1 MPRQAVDGAHGGAL
15 GMVVRLRKRGQPRRE
30 MRTGTVYDAVD
41 DTANSR
47 GSSVNDAR
55 RTAAAR
61 TPARWKAA
69 AGALALL
76 AAGAAAAAEFT
87 DPHGKFSATFPAEPS
102 LDRQEG
108 TSISG
113 GHTHFTWEVDQA
125 GRHFSVT
132 YTEYK
137 VAPVKNYDKNVMGML
152 TATQGK
158 LLRQA
163 KIELEGLDGREVYTQ
178 LPDNNVMRQR
188 IFQTGNRLYQA
199 VYVGPFGTESRADVR
214 TFMES
219 FRLAK

>member
-1 MPRQAVDGAHGGAL
+1 MKGPRQISGA
-15 GMVVRLRKRGQPRRE
+15 
-30 MRTGTVYDAVD
+30 
-41 DTANSR
+41 SR
-47 GSSVNDAR
+47 
-55 RTAAAR
+55 
-61 TPARWKAA
+61 PARWKAA
-69 AGALALL
+69 AGALLL
-76 AAGAAAAAEFT
+76 LVATAAAASEFS
-87 DPHGKFSATFPAEPS
+87 DPHGKFSATFPAAPS
-102 LDRQEG
+102 LDKQEG

-152 TATQGK
+152 AATQGK

-219 FRLAK
+219 FRLTK

>member
-1 MPRQAVDGAHGGAL
+1 MRATAGARRLLRWNCAL
-15 GMVVRLRKRGQPRRE
+15 G
-30 MRTGTVYDAVD
+30 A
-41 DTANSR
+41 
-47 GSSVNDAR
+47 
-55 RTAAAR
+55 
-61 TPARWKAA
+61 
-69 AGALALL
+69 ALL
-76 AAGAAAAAEFT
+76 LVATGAMASEFS
-87 DPHGKFSATFPAEPS
+87 DAHGKFSATFPAAPS

-108 TSISG
+108 TSVSG

-132 YTEYK
+132 YTEYR

-152 TATQGK
+152 AATQGK

-163 KIELEGLDGREVYTQ
+163 KIDLEGVEGREVYTQ

-219 FRLAK
+219 FRLTK